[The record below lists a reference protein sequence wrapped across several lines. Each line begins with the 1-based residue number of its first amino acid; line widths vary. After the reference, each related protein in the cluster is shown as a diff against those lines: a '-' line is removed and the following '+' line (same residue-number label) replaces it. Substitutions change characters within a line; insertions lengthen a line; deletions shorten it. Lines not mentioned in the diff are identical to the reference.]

1 MLFTYSLGGKTWDS
15 NYSSLMSVS
24 QPNSLTS
31 ALHKDVLK
39 AWTAAPEGM
48 TAESPNRIDPNGI
61 PVFNF
66 AQQVDNNGGSDRWLT
81 SSDYLVFKNLN
92 VSYALPQKWVR
103 ALDMNQLSIGFSVD
117 NLFTITA
124 RKGMNPQYSFSGG
137 QSLNFVTARVFSF
150 QINAKF

>member
-1 MLFTYSLGGKTWDS
+1 MKISPEEEKLAEREYERC
-15 NYSSLMSVS
+15 
-24 QPNSLTS
+24 
-31 ALHKDVLK
+31 K
-39 AWTAAPEGM
+39 AEY
-48 TAESPNRIDPNGI
+48 EREK
-61 PVFNF
+61 
-66 AQQVDNNGGSDRWLT
+66 AQLEHGSDRWLT